1 MKRLEDLTPIER
13 DRLAGFADN
22 LFTGIEIRK
31 ELAKLSNEEFARV
44 LLHVADDMVMES
56 PQAVLIEV
64 AAERLGY
71 KFDDIEPGMPKGY
84 KFDSEVCPECGQPV
98 AANWIIRHRK
108 SGCKKG

>member
-1 MKRLEDLTPIER
+1 MKRLDQLTPVER
-13 DRLAGFADN
+13 DRFARFADN

-44 LLHVADDMVMES
+44 LLHVADDMVIES

-71 KFDDIEPGMPKGY
+71 KFDEPAPHRIQGHCM
-84 KFDSEVCPECGQPV
+84 ECHKPMMIWNT
-98 AANWIIRHRK
+98 ASHPMCRK
-108 SGCKKG
+108 CMKEQTG

>member
-1 MKRLEDLTPIER
+1 MKRLDQLTPVER
-13 DRLAGFADN
+13 ERIARFADN

-44 LLHVADDMVMES
+44 LLHVADDMVIES

-71 KFDDIEPGMPKGY
+71 KFDEPVPHKIQGHCM
-84 KFDSEVCPECGQPV
+84 ECHKPMMIWNT
-98 AANWIIRHRK
+98 ASHPMCRK
-108 SGCKKG
+108 CMKEQTG

>member
-1 MKRLEDLTPIER
+1 MKRLDQLTPVER
-13 DRLAGFADN
+13 ERIARFADN

-44 LLHVADDMVMES
+44 LLHVADDMVIES

-71 KFDDIEPGMPKGY
+71 KFDEPAPHRIQGHCM
-84 KFDSEVCPECGQPV
+84 ECHKPMMIWNT
-98 AANWIIRHRK
+98 ASHPM
-108 SGCKKG
+108 CKKCMKEQTG